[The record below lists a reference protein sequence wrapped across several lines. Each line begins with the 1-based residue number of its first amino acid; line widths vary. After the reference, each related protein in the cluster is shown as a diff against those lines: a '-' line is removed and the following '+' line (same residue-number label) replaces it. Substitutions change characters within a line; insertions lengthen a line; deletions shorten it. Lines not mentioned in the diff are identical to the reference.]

1 MRSSPRHPLLDR
13 VFPMPAVE
21 LLDRQRG
28 EVDAIKTADVDVD
41 LVRIGTRHVER
52 MHAAMLAEGVLRGL
66 GAELIGRKLG
76 LAAHAFELLRRH
88 DQMQEALHA
97 AERAVAI
104 GHAIEARGDAK
115 AHPAAMASAFES
127 FFHMQIHP
135 TYALAPQT
143 RLA

>member
-41 LVRIGTRHVER
+41 LVRIGTRHIER
-52 MHAAMLAEGVLRGL
+52 MDAAMLAEGVLRGP

-76 LAAHAFELLRRH
+76 LAAHALELLRRH

-104 GHAIEARGDAK
+104 GHAIEARGGAK
-115 AHPAAMASAFES
+115 RHPPAVATAFVGLP
-127 FFHMQIHP
+127 HP
-135 TYALAPQT
+135 TSPTVLREQPE
-143 RLA
+143 L